1 MSLKEKI
8 DISRLPNHV
17 AVIMDGNGRWAQQQ
31 GKVRVFGHQSGV
43 NAVRETSEAAAEL
56 GVKFLTLYAFSTEN
70 WNRPKE
76 EVDALMQLL
85 VHTINAETETLN
97 KNDIRLATIGDT
109 DSLPEACRKELE
121 EAIANTSQNKRM
133 TLILALSYSSR
144 WEIVEATKKIA
155 LQVAEGKLDAKNIDA
170 ELISKQLN
178 TAAFPDP
185 ELLIRTSGEHRV
197 SNFLLWQIAYSE
209 FYFTETLWPDF
220 DKEEFYKAILDYQ
233 GRERRFGKT
242 SAQLDETLTSLTG
255 GTSEGEHSSR

>member
-8 DISRLPNHV
+8 DKDRLPHHV

-31 GKVRVFGHQSGV
+31 GQVRVFGHQSGV
-43 NAVRETSEAAAEL
+43 TAVRETSEAAAEL
-56 GVKFLTLYAFSTEN
+56 GIKFLTLYAFSTEN

-76 EVDALMQLL
+76 EVDALMELL
-85 VHTINAETETLN
+85 VHTIHSETATLN
-97 KNDIRLATIGDT
+97 KNDIRLATIGDII
-109 DSLPEACRKELE
+109 SLPEACRKELA
-121 EAIANTSQNKRM
+121 EAISNTANNKRM

-155 LQVAEGKLDAKNIDA
+155 EQIAGGNLETKNIDA
-170 ELISKQLN
+170 KLFAMNLSTSN
-178 TAAFPDP
+178 YPDP
-185 ELLIRTSGEHRV
+185 ELLIRTSGEQRI
-197 SNFLLWQIAYSE
+197 SNFLLWQVAYSE

-242 SAQLDETLTSLTG
+242 SAQIDSTL
-255 GTSEGEHSSR
+255 SS